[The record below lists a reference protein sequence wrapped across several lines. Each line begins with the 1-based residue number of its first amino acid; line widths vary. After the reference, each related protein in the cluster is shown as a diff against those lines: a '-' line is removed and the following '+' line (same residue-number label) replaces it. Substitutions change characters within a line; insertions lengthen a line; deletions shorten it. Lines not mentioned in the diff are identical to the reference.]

1 MYQYKTRLFC
11 KDYEASH
18 RRMSIA
24 VSTAGHAAFD
34 YLEECVGFRDHELPD
49 ILQRLTNG
57 DDVLMG
63 AMVKRASKMVAH
75 LYVWES
81 HESGHMARMTYAE
94 FKRVKEK
101 LYENAKIV
109 GLEWEML
116 QYKLRVEPWF
126 YTGQHHWILDAGK
139 DKQCFGDSLVEL
151 RYNYIS
157 TLFVELCD
165 ELATQKKED

>member
-57 DDVLMG
+57 DDALMG

-101 LYENAKIV
+101 LYENARVV

-126 YTGQHHWILDAGK
+126 FGQHNWTLHAGE
-139 DKQCFGDSLVEL
+139 DKECYGSSLVSL
-151 RYNYIS
+151 RYNCIS
-157 TLFVELCD
+157 TLYEEQCD
-165 ELATQKKED
+165 KLAPVMEED

>member
-1 MYQYKTRLFC
+1 MYPYKTRLFC

-24 VSTAGHAAFD
+24 VSTAGHEAFD
-34 YLEECVGFRDHELPD
+34 YLEECIGFRDHELPD
-49 ILQRLTNG
+49 ILQRLTDG
-57 DDVLMG
+57 DDALMG
-63 AMVKRASKMVAH
+63 AMVKRASKMVAS
-75 LYVWES
+75 LYVWEKHAYGS
-81 HESGHMARMTYAE
+81 MARMTYAD
-94 FKRVKEK
+94 FKRVKSK
-101 LYENAKIV
+101 LHKNAKVV

-126 YTGQHHWILDAGK
+126 FNEHHWVLDAGN
-139 DKQCFGDSLVEL
+139 DKECYGGSLVEL

-165 ELATQKKED
+165 KLAPVKKED